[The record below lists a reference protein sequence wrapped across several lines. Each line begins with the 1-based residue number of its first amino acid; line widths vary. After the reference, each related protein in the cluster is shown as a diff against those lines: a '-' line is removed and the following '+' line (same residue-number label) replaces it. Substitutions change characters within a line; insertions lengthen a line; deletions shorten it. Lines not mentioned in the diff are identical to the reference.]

1 MWLRMA
7 VVQMVPAARS
17 EEEEDALLELTS
29 AFQPE
34 DVQLCYQIAV
44 HGRRDLPWAPDPRL
58 GFEMTVLRMAAFRP
72 DDGSPAPTRAGPSS
86 ASRTIGRASCRDRE
100 CHYV

>member
-1 MWLRMA
+1 MFFCFRQKTAYELRISDWSSD
-7 VVQMVPAARS
+7 VCS
-17 EEEEDALLELTS
+17 SDLS

-72 DDGSPAPTRAGPSS
+72 DDGSPAPTSAGPSS
-86 ASRTIGRASCRDRE
+86 ASRTGGDRKSTRLNSS
-100 CHYV
+100 H